1 MPATLRT
8 PLGLIT
14 LNRIRKKQLSLYT
27 KGKIIGARLFSV
39 KPADIVRIFEIPDQT
54 VHDTINNA
62 ISRPYRTPL
71 QKPGRPVLYTD
82 RDERLILRFV
92 RTHRKTK
99 YTVIK
104 YEYGLTISYS
114 SIKRILRKN
123 RILTWRVK
131 KRPELTD
138 ILASKR
144 LAWAKV
150 RENWTVEDFQNHM
163 WSNECSA
170 ERGKGKEQE

>member
-8 PLGLIT
+8 LLGLIT

-27 KGKIIGARLFSV
+27 KGKIIGVHLFSV
-39 KPADIVRIFEIPDQT
+39 KLADIVRIFEIPDQT
-54 VHDTINNA
+54 VYDTINNA

-71 QKPGRPVLYTD
+71 QKLSRLVLYTD

-123 RILTWRVK
+123 RILT
-131 KRPELTD
+131 
-138 ILASKR
+138 
-144 LAWAKV
+144 
-150 RENWTVEDFQNHM
+150 
-163 WSNECSA
+163 
-170 ERGKGKEQE
+170 